1 MLFELINPSDP
12 YVFEAKDLEVA
23 TLTVMALSPVYGA
36 ATEDE
41 QFRVPVL
48 FLLNPDEW
56 FEETFGRSVSEAMSK
71 RAKEVAD
78 ALLSMTY
85 GTFSD
90 YELYQDTMKLLDSP
104 EKKEAYAKRWN
115 SQRSSLNA
123 IADVSHRMAER
134 FYKIVKEKGEES
146 LC

>member
-41 QFRVPVL
+41 QSHVPVL
-48 FLLNPDEW
+48 FLLDPDEW

-71 RAKEVAD
+71 RAKELAD

-90 YELYQDTMKLLDSP
+90 YKLYQDTMKLLDSP

-134 FYKIVKEKGEES
+134 FYKLVKEKGEES